1 MQTVEPVTRSPKKFP
16 WIIYVILLVLIVAF
30 ALAPIASVAVAGFL
44 ANSHG
49 CKLDEGSA
57 HPCMIGGKDRGELLY
72 TLGVLGWLM
81 LVTLPACA
89 LAFAVWLVVVLLH
102 HARWRRQHAT
112 IR

>member
-1 MQTVEPVTRSPKKFP
+1 MQTVEPATPRRKKFP

-57 HPCMIGGKDRGELLY
+57 HPCVIGGKDRSELLY